1 MTSPELLYAGFDG
14 LDIAFQ
20 GCLPYDVLDQLEDA
34 REEAQK
40 TQTPVLVTLGNKG
53 FEAHVHEA
61 GRRGGYRFHLST
73 GQTGAIYWFKA
84 NGDARNWNIFV
95 SIGSAMLLD
104 RGYHGAK
111 DQMFED
117 LANMGAIL
125 GKESVNRVD
134 FAMDFR
140 MPEDF
145 ELRVEQFVAHPHAKV
160 SPYMGEQETAPDDT
174 ALAPVLQGRK
184 VRTVTI
190 GKMPGRQ
197 VITYDKRRD
206 AIAKRKLYWFD
217 VWRVDREDKSQ
228 QVWRIEVRAGK
239 HHLKDQNGLSS
250 LEDIEASFS
259 HIAESA
265 LERVRYLDNDQFYD
279 TANVSRARCH
289 PLWIGAQKAVLQKLT
304 EMRTFLPPGGIKYV
318 MREQAIHM
326 FERNILGNTA
336 SLSVA
341 LEIPQ
346 EQLAKDLTDC
356 VADLLSKEIQKNAE
370 AFGRKV
376 ERARNKYQFS

>member
-20 GCLPYDVLDQLEDA
+20 GCLPHDVLDQLEEA
-34 REEAQK
+34 RDGAQK
-40 TQTPVLVTLGNKG
+40 TQTPALVTLGDKG

-73 GQTGAIYWFKA
+73 GPTGAIYWFKA

-145 ELRVEQFVAHPHAKV
+145 QLRVEQFVAHPHAKV
-160 SPYMGEQETAPDDT
+160 SPHMGEQETAPDDT

-206 AIAKRKLYWFD
+206 AIAKRKSYWFD
-217 VWRVDREDKSQ
+217 VWGIDRHDKTQ

-250 LEDIEASFS
+250 LDDIEASFS
-259 HIAESA
+259 HIAEAA
-265 LERVRYLDNDQFYD
+265 LEKVRYLDDDQFYD

-289 PLWIGAQKAVLQKLT
+289 PLWIGARQTVLQKLT
-304 EMRTFLPPGGIKYV
+304 EMRTSLPPGGIKHV
-318 MREQAIHM
+318 MREQAIHT
-326 FERNILGNTA
+326 FKGNILGNSA

-341 LEIPQ
+341 LDIPQ
-346 EQLAKDLTDC
+346 EQLAQELNEC
-356 VADLLSKEIQKNAE
+356 VADLLVKEMEQNTE
-370 AFGRKV
+370 AFGRRI
-376 ERARNKYQFS
+376 ERARKKYQFF